1 MTPIE
6 EQQMLSS
13 LNEMSQD
20 MKALLTLT
28 KDMAREQE
36 KANEKS
42 IQQLLNI
49 AHKR

>member
-1 MTPIE
+1 MTAVE
-6 EQQMLSS
+6 EQQIVAS
-13 LNEMSQD
+13 LNDISQN
-20 MKALLTLT
+20 MKALLALT

-42 IQQLLNI
+42 FQQLLNI